1 MPLNKQSGNMYPWVT
16 HTWNPIRGKCPHDCI
31 YCYMKRWFDVGDL
44 RLVESELNL
53 NLGNGKTIFVGSAT
67 DMFADAIQLEWIERV
82 LEHCSKHGDNTY
94 LFQSKNPEA
103 FGKFSFPQSTILA
116 TTIETNRD
124 YSLSFAPLVS
134 RRVEAMR
141 SIVCSRK
148 MVSIEPLLD
157 FDLSQFLGMIIDIRP
172 SFVSIGADS
181 QHHRLPEPPRSKII
195 ELVNQ
200 LKRVIEVKIK
210 TNLNRLIKS
219 EAIR

>member
-1 MPLNKQSGNMYPWVT
+1 
-16 HTWNPIRGKCPHDCI
+16 
-31 YCYMKRWFDVGDL
+31 
-44 RLVESELNL
+44 
-53 NLGNGKTIFVGSAT
+53 
-67 DMFADAIQLEWIERV
+67 
-82 LEHCSKHGDNTY
+82 
-94 LFQSKNPEA
+94 
-103 FGKFSFPQSTILA
+103 
-116 TTIETNRD
+116 
-124 YSLSFAPLVS
+124 
-134 RRVEAMR
+134 
-141 SIVCSRK
+141 